1 MPLTDNAIRAAKPRE
16 KNWKLSDEKG
26 LYLLIT
32 PKGSKRWNMKFRF
45 AGKEKK
51 LSLGLYPDLSLK
63 EARRLRDE
71 ARSELALGIDP
82 ARRKQE
88 EKAAAKLGA
97 ENSFEAVAEEYL
109 EKREKEGLAATTLSK
124 NRWFLDQLRPSIGKI
139 PIADITP
146 REVLQALKKVENA
159 GKRETANRMR
169 SFASRVFRYAVAT
182 ARAEADPAHAL
193 RGALAA
199 PVVKHFAAITD
210 ATRLGELLRAIGG
223 YSGEPATMIALKL
236 TPHLFQRPSEVR
248 KMRWAELDLDNAIWI
263 IPASRMK
270 QRQDDHAVPLS
281 RQSVELLRSMQSISS
296 HSEYVF
302 PSARTKLRPMSENAI
317 NGALRR
323 LGFAGS
329 EMTAHGF
336 RTTASS
342 LLNESGWWNPDAIE
356 RALSH
361 KDKNAVRATYNRSP
375 YWKERV
381 EMAQWWSDFLDT
393 LRDGGEVLE
402 FPTRSTSR

>member
-1 MPLTDNAIRAAKPRE
+1 MPL
-16 KNWKLSDEKG
+16 
-26 LYLLIT
+26 
-32 PKGSKRWNMKFRF
+32 
-45 AGKEKK
+45 
-51 LSLGLYPDLSLK
+51 LGLYPDLSLK

-71 ARSELALGIDP
+71 ARSELALGVDP

-97 ENSFEAVAEEYL
+97 ENSFEAVAEEFL
-109 EKREKEGLAATTLSK
+109 EKREKEGLAETTLSK
-124 NRWFLDQLRPSIGKI
+124 NRWFLDQLRPSIGKL
-139 PIADITP
+139 PIADISP
-146 REVLQALKKVENA
+146 REVLQALKKGENA

-199 PVVKHFAAITD
+199 PVVKHFAAITN
-210 ATRLGELLRAIGG
+210 AGRLAELLRAIDG

-236 TPHLFQRPSEVR
+236 TPHVFQRPGEVR
-248 KMRWAELDLDNAIWI
+248 QMRWAELDFEKATWI
-263 IPASRMK
+263 IPGSRMK

-281 RQSVELLRSMQSISS
+281 RQSVELLHSMESLSK

-323 LGFAGS
+323 LGFAGR

-336 RTTASS
+336 RTTAGS
-342 LLNESGWWNPDAIE
+342 LLN
-356 RALSH
+356 
-361 KDKNAVRATYNRSP
+361 
-375 YWKERV
+375 
-381 EMAQWWSDFLDT
+381 
-393 LRDGGEVLE
+393 
-402 FPTRSTSR
+402 